1 MIESILPVGAVAV
14 DTFADPPDAVLFPEE
29 VAYVTQAVEKRRREF
44 TTARWCARRAM
55 TELGRPATAILR
67 GARGEPRWP
76 AGLVGS
82 ITHCVGYRGAVL
94 AEKDT
99 ITTVGIDAEPNEPL
113 ANGVLEAVSRPDE
126 RSRVHALLRDH
137 PAVRWDRLLFSAK
150 ESVYKSWF
158 PLTSR
163 WLDFEE
169 ADLVIDPEAGTF
181 AARLLATGG
190 RMHGRPLT
198 GFDGRW
204 MVEHG
209 LILTAIAVP
218 ARVPAI

>member
-1 MIESILPVGAVAV
+1 MIEAILPDGTVAV
-14 DTFADPPDAVLFPEE
+14 DTLDDPPEATLFPEE
-29 VAYVTQAVEKRRREF
+29 AALVRQSVEKRRLEF
-44 TTARWCARRAM
+44 TTARWCARQAM
-55 TELGRPATAILR
+55 AKLGRPEAPVLR

-82 ITHCVGYRGAVL
+82 ITHCAGYRGAVL
-94 AEKDT
+94 AEKDVV
-99 ITTVGIDAEPNEPL
+99 TTVGIDAEPNQPL
-113 ANGVLEAVSRPDE
+113 SNGVLEAVARPDE
-126 RSRVHALLRDH
+126 QSRIEELLRDH
-137 PAVRWDRLLFSAK
+137 PSVRWDRLLFSAK

-190 RMHGRPLT
+190 RMHGRELK

-209 LILTAIAVP
+209 LILTAIAVK
-218 ARVPAI
+218 AE